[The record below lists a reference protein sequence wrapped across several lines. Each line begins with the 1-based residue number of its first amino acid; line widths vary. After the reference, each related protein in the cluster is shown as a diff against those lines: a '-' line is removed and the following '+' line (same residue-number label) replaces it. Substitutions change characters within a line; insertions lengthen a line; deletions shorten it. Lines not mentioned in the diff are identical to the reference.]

1 MEYLAHKE
9 GEKVQLLRDHMK
21 GAAAKAKTA
30 GAQIGIGHITEVIAL
45 LHDMGKYSDNFQ
57 AYLVNEEG
65 KQAKGTVNHSSAGA
79 EFLENHCGQTENPNA
94 KMMIEMMSYAISAHH
109 GLYDAVNSNGEDIF
123 TVRLEKEDRQQVDS
137 LFARW
142 STDMKIDES
151 HLKTQTGMAYQEFG
165 NAFLRALA
173 GLKCEH
179 HSEHFYAACFERLL
193 LSVQIDSDWTDT
205 AEAMG
210 ELTENAAE
218 TGAHYS
224 QAWENYLCYVE
235 KLHIK
240 SALETI
246 KGQQKEINKLRDQI
260 QKECMDFVE
269 KGPGIYRLPIPTGAG
284 KTLTSLGYALKFAAQ
299 NVGKENEVSHI
310 FYISPF
316 ISITEQ
322 NARVI
327 MDAVGRE
334 EWVLEHHSN
343 LSHSD
348 DRKDQVDPAWKEQMI
363 ICTTMVQFLNTL
375 FSDKKKCIRRF
386 HQLKKAIIIVDEV
399 QSLPVKTVHTFN
411 LMMNFLHRV
420 CRATVILCT
429 ATQPALDAETIKR
442 KILYSNPKDM
452 VLDIDEKFM
461 QFDRVQIG
469 YTFFEKKETLEGL
482 EQAIAQ
488 TLADVQSV
496 LVILNKK
503 KTVADLYD
511 RVKESLANANIF
523 YLTTNLCAE
532 HRSDYIRKIKQ
543 CLHDKERRLLVI
555 STSLIEAGV
564 DLSVECVY
572 RSLAGLDSIAQAA
585 GRCNRNGEQDKGK
598 VIVFELEGDEPG
610 REMDELSAAQK
621 KTKEVAYRYERSE
634 KQENIIFP
642 KWMQQYYEIFYE
654 ELKTKMDFNLK
665 EQYKG
670 ETIYRLLSTGFKG
683 ANSNHMLCQAFLT
696 AGEEYQAIA
705 DEGYTVLVPYGQGEQ
720 IIEQIEQISDKKELR
735 GILRQAQ
742 RFTVSIYRRMAE
754 KLEEEGVIEKSTV
767 LQGLYIAR
775 AYDEEKGLVDELP
788 LINF

>member
-9 GEKVQLLRDHMK
+9 GEKVQLLRSHME
-21 GAAAKAKTA
+21 GAAAKAKAA
-30 GAQIGIGHITEVIAL
+30 GAQIGIGHITELIAL
-45 LHDMGKYSDNFQ
+45 LHDMGKYSDKFQ
-57 AYLVNEEG
+57 AYLTDEEG
-65 KQAKGTVNHSSAGA
+65 KQARGTVNHSSAGA
-79 EFLENHCGQTENPNA
+79 EFLENHYGQTGNPDA
-94 KMMIEMMSYAISAHH
+94 KMMVEMMSYAISAHH
-109 GLYDAVNSNGEDIF
+109 GLYDSVNSNGEDIF
-123 TVRLEKEDRQQVDS
+123 TARLESEERQETDR

-142 STDMKIDES
+142 SADMKRDEGD
-151 HLKTQTGMAYQEFG
+151 LKMQAVTAYQEFV
-165 NAFLRALA
+165 NAFLRPIA
-173 GLKCEH
+173 GLECKH
-179 HSEHFYAACFERLL
+179 HSMQFYAACFVRLL

-210 ELTENAAE
+210 ELTESTANA
-218 TGAHYS
+218 GAYYS
-224 QAWENYLCYVE
+224 QAWENYLCYME
-235 KLHIK
+235 KLQKK
-240 SALETI
+240 SASKSVT
-246 KGQQKEINKLRDQI
+246 GQQKEINKLRDQI

-284 KTLTSLGYALKFAAQ
+284 KTLTSLGYALKFAAE
-299 NVGKENEVSHI
+299 NVGRENEVSHI
-310 FYISPF
+310 FYISPY

-343 LSHSD
+343 LSRSD

-375 FSDKKKCIRRF
+375 FSDRKKSIRRF
-386 HQLKKAIIIVDEV
+386 HQLKRAIIIVDEV

-420 CRATVILCT
+420 CQATVILCT
-429 ATQPALDAETIKR
+429 ATQPALDAETVKR
-442 KILYSNPKDM
+442 RILYSNPKDM
-452 VLDIDEKFM
+452 VCDIDKKFM
-461 QFDRVQIG
+461 QFDRAQIS
-469 YTFFEKKETLEGL
+469 YTFFEKKETLESL
-482 EQAIAQ
+482 EQTVVQ
-488 TLADVQSV
+488 SFADVQSI
-496 LVILNKK
+496 LVVLNKK
-503 KTVADLYD
+503 QTVADLYD
-511 RVKESLANANIF
+511 RVKETLTDVDIF

-543 CLHDKERRLLVI
+543 CLHDKERRMLVI

-564 DLSVECVY
+564 DLSVECVF

-585 GRCNRNGEQDKGK
+585 GRCNRNGERDKGK

-610 REMDELSAAQK
+610 RGMDELSVGQK
-621 KTKEVAYRYERSE
+621 KTKEIAYRYERSE

-642 KWMQQYYEIFYE
+642 KWMQQYYEILYE
-654 ELKTKMDFNLK
+654 ELNTEMDFNLK
-665 EQYKG
+665 DKYKG

-683 ANSNHMLCQAFLT
+683 ASSGHVLRQAFLT
-696 AGEEYQAIA
+696 AGVEYQTIA
-705 DEGYTVLVPYGQGEQ
+705 DEGYTVLVPYGRGGQ
-720 IIEQIEQISDKKELR
+720 IIAQIEQISDKKELR

-742 RFTVSIYRRMAE
+742 RFTVSVYRHVAE

-775 AYDEEKGLVDELP
+775 AYDDEKGLVDELP

>member
-1 MEYLAHKE
+1 MKYLAHKE
-9 GEKVQLLRDHMK
+9 GDKLQLLRDHLY
-21 GAAAKAKTA
+21 GAAAKAREA
-30 GAQIGIGHITEVIAL
+30 GTQIGIGHITELIAL

-57 AYLVNEEG
+57 KYLTNEQGEV
-65 KQAKGTVNHSSAGA
+65 KKGTVNHSSAGA
-79 EFLENHCGQTENPNA
+79 EFLEKYYGRTSNTHA
-94 KMMIEMMSYAISAHH
+94 KMMVEMMSYAISAHH
-109 GLYDAVNSNGEDIF
+109 GLYDSVNSNGEDIF
-123 TVRLEKEDRQQVDS
+123 TARLENEERQELDR
-137 LFARW
+137 LFSRW
-142 STDMKIDES
+142 SAGMGIDES
-151 HLKTQTGMAYQEFG
+151 EVKMKVVTAFQEFA
-165 NAFLRALA
+165 NIFLEPLA

-179 HSEHFYAACFERLL
+179 HSEQFYAACFERLL

-210 ELTENAAE
+210 ELTERTAE
-218 TGAHYS
+218 AGTHYS
-224 QAWENYLCYVE
+224 QAWENYLCYIE
-235 KLHIK
+235 KLQIK
-240 SALETI
+240 SDSETAT
-246 KGQQKEINKLRDQI
+246 GQQKEINKLRNQI
-260 QKECMDFVE
+260 QRECMDFVE
-269 KGPGIYRLPIPTGAG
+269 KGPGVYRLPIPTGAG

-375 FSDKKKCIRRF
+375 FSDKKKSIRRF

-399 QSLPVKTVHTFN
+399 QSLPVKTIHTFN

-442 KILYSNPKDM
+442 RILYSNPKDM
-452 VLDIDEKFM
+452 VLDIDKKFM
-461 QFDRVQIG
+461 QFDRVQIS

-482 EQAIAQ
+482 EQAITQ

-511 RVKESLANANIF
+511 RVKEAFTDVNVF

-532 HRSDYIRKIKQ
+532 HRSDYIRRIKQ

-564 DLSVECVY
+564 DLSVQCVY

-621 KTKEVAYRYERSE
+621 KTKEIAYRYERSE

-642 KWMQQYYEIFYE
+642 RWMQQYYEILYE

-665 EQYKG
+665 EKYKG

-683 ANSNHMLCQAFLT
+683 ANSRHMLCQAFLT

-705 DEGYTVLVPYGQGEQ
+705 DEGYTVLVPYGQGGQ
-720 IIEQIEQISDKKELR
+720 IIGKVEQISDKKELR

-742 RFTVSIYRRMAE
+742 RFTVSIYRHMAE